1 VRYSGALSRVIYGL
15 LAGVVASI
23 ISWKAGAKQTSDF
36 LTRGCAD
43 GL

>member
-1 VRYSGALSRVIYGL
+1 LQVWF
-15 LAGVVASI
+15 ASI

-36 LTRGCAD
+36 LTRDCAD